1 MHSVCDT
8 LKPLESHD
16 HTKQRFI
23 SQYFSSPGQSAT
35 YSLIKS
41 WGAAFLK
48 KLLSLSGSGL
58 WVSEKKKRWEG
69 VKKKE
74 KTEQE
79 VTEMRKSE
87 NKSSNFDLSWLVM
100 HLAGGNW
107 KTQGECE

>member
-1 MHSVCDT
+1 MHLVSDT
-8 LKPLESHD
+8 LKSLESHD

-23 SQYFSSPGQSAT
+23 SQYLSSPGQSAT

-41 WGAAFLK
+41 CGAAFLK

-58 WVSEKKKRWEG
+58 WVSEIKKRGGW
-69 VKKKE
+69 KKKE

-107 KTQGECE
+107 KAQGECE